1 MLFRRDWDAGLA
13 PLSGQRD
20 PRPYAHMTRP
30 RDQRPPRLAGDKSV
44 HAKIQQ
50 SGILRQDNFDWHD
63 QERVAVE
70 VAWVLQSL
78 AIDLAMVGRAIQ
90 SVSSE
95 H

>member
-13 PLSGQRD
+13 PLFGQRD

-30 RDQRPPRLAGDKSV
+30 HDQRPPRLAGDKSV
-44 HAKIQQ
+44 HAKIQE
-50 SGILRQDNFDWHD
+50 SCYLRQDNFNRHD
-63 QERVAVE
+63 QEGVAIE

-90 SVSSE
+90 SVAPE